1 VHRTKLGRRR
11 WKAFARFLTPT
22 KETLNRMQ
30 LPLRA
35 AIAMLAFVA
44 LTPASAS
51 AQQQQYTVGFG
62 WEPKTPT
69 TLDDVTLTATT
80 TAPDVT
86 WDFDADGHPD
96 AAGKSVVHR
105 FATQGD
111 HRVVV
116 RASWPAAVPIT
127 RQAVE
132 SIHVLAATPTPT
144 PTPTPTATPTPE
156 PTVVAPVPTAVATPS
171 PTPVPC
177 RTSVTIGKL
186 VATSMCFEQHG
197 STYTTRW
204 PMALNGIFV
213 GPQNGAIIAID
224 TRGAT
229 RITSDNAKV
238 KVTVQGTPLTTST
251 GKLDWTVSADKLV
264 GFKSTAPSLGG
275 MKITAM
281 PSAPQLLAGGKTRFA
296 FYFALPD
303 KLGGGTPASPV
314 KIDVGGGSD
323 GGFSFKVAH
332 GWLPGLSLSE
342 LQVRYDGNASWAVDA
357 RVRLPQPVPLDVSGG
372 VAVKNGS
379 FSSLY
384 ANTSFGANGPHYGPI
399 ALQRLS
405 FALELNPTVSKC
417 VPKIGKEIVDMKG
430 LLKQATGQVF
440 NVPPVVIDHGKPVS
454 ALCGEIAL
462 TAGPSLLGKPA
473 LSLDGGLGLTMFNDR
488 PSVMR
493 AYGKVKLVGWTM
505 SDAELEVHGNGYVG
519 MRSRF
524 DWGWDGLA
532 ALRGYSSLEF
542 LGKKFNGEAYM
553 KACLDFVDYCLGAEG
568 LLSSKGVAVCLTVD
582 TWVGDWH
589 PGFGAAWGKSAKLYW
604 SGCDLGPYRENL
616 TASASADS
624 GRPVRLP
631 GGLPGAVIAVT
642 GQGGVPK
649 VAFISPSGK
658 RIETPAD
665 LKPVGAPGHFLMQ
678 VPNENLTQVA
688 LGKPEA
694 GTWHVVALPGSV
706 PIAKVASAQGL
717 AKPSVKATVRAGKLR
732 YEIKTRPGQVVRF
745 IERGPSAAGEIGVA
759 RGAHGT
765 LRFTPAAG
773 RAERRDIVALVEQ
786 DGALRDRI
794 TVAHYRAPGLARPAK
809 VRSVRARRSGSSV
822 VVSWKGAR
830 LAEVR
835 ASLADGRRLT
845 VRGSSARFARVT
857 RGTFVV
863 RSLSR
868 EGRLGAPVTVRVR

>member
-1 VHRTKLGRRR
+1 VRRR
-11 WKAFARFLTPT
+11 WKASGRFLTPT
-22 KETLNRMQ
+22 KETPKKMP

-35 AIAMLAFVA
+35 ALATLAVVA
-44 LTPASAS
+44 LAPASAS
-51 AQQQQYTVGFG
+51 AQQQQQYTVGFG

-96 AAGKSVVHR
+96 AAGKTVVHR
-105 FATQGD
+105 FATEGD
-111 HRVVV
+111 HRVTVK
-116 RASWPAAVPIT
+116 ASWPAAVPVT

-132 SIHVLAATPTPT
+132 SIHVTAAQATPTPT
-144 PTPTPTATPTPE
+144 PTPAATPE
-156 PTVVAPVPTAVATPS
+156 PTVVAPVPTAIATPTA
-171 PTPVPC
+171 TPAPC
-177 RTSVTIGKL
+177 KTSVTVGKL
-186 VATSMCFEQHG
+186 VATSMCFEEHG

-229 RITSDNAKV
+229 RITADSAKV
-238 KVTVQGTPLTTST
+238 KVTVKGTSLTTST
-251 GKLDWTVSADKLV
+251 GTLDWTVSGDKLA

-275 MKITAM
+275 MKITGM
-281 PSAPQLLAGGKTRFA
+281 PIAPQLLAGAKSRFS

-303 KLGGGTPASPV
+303 KLGGGTPATPA
-314 KIDVGGGSD
+314 KIDVGSGAD

-342 LQVRYDGNASWAVDA
+342 LSVRYDGNASWNVDA
-357 RVRLPQPVPLDVSGG
+357 RVRLPQPVPLDVRGG
-372 VAVKNGS
+372 LGIKNGS
-379 FSSLY
+379 FASLY

-417 VPKIGKEIVDMKG
+417 VPKIGKETVNVNQ
-430 LLKQATGQVF
+430 LLKDVTGQTF
-440 NVPPVVIDHGKPVS
+440 NVPPIVVDHGKPVS
-454 ALCGEIAL
+454 ALCGDIAL
-462 TAGPSLLGKPA
+462 TAGPNLLGKPA
-473 LSLDGGLGLTMFNDR
+473 LSLEGGLGLTMFSDR

-519 MRSRF
+519 MRSKF
-524 DWGWDGLA
+524 NWGWDGVA

-553 KACLDFVDYCLGAEG
+553 KACLDFIDYCLGAEG
-568 LLSSKGVAVCLTVD
+568 LLSSKGIAVCLNID

-589 PGFGAAWGKSAKLYW
+589 PGFGAQWGKSAKLYW

-616 TASASADS
+616 TASASAATGQS
-624 GRPVRLP
+624 VRIP
-631 GGLPGAVIAVT
+631 AGLPGAVIAVT
-642 GQGGVPK
+642 GRGGVPK

-665 LKPVGAPGHFLMQ
+665 VTPAGAKGHFLMQ
-678 VPNENLTQVA
+678 VPNESLTQIA
-688 LGKPEA
+688 LAKPEA
-694 GTWHVVALPGSV
+694 GTWRVETLPGSV

-717 AKPSVKATVRAGKLR
+717 AKPSIKASVRGGRLR
-732 YEIKTRPGQVVRF
+732 YTVTTRPGQVVRF
-745 IERGPSAAGEIGVA
+745 LERGPSAAGEIGVA
-759 RGAHGT
+759 RGARGT
-765 LRFTPAAG
+765 LKFTPAAG

-786 DGALRDRI
+786 DGALRDRVV
-794 TVAHYRAPGLARPAK
+794 VAHYRAPGVKKPAK
-809 VRSVRARRSGSSV
+809 VRAPRAKRSGTSLV
-822 VVSWKGAR
+822 VTWKGAR
-830 LAEVR
+830 TAEVR
-835 ASLADGRRLT
+835 AVLADGRRLT
-845 VRGSSARFARVT
+845 VRGARATFAHAT
-857 RGTFVV
+857 RGTITIRAV
-863 RSLSR
+863 SAD
-868 EGRLGAPVTVRVR
+868 GRLGAPATLRVR